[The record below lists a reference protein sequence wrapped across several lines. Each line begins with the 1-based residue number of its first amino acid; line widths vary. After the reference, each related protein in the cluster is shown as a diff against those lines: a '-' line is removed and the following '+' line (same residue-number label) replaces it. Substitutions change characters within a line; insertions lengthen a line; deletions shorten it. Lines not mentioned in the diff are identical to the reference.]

1 MTLCGALRLRW
12 VLLAI
17 ACAVSACADRPPPQP
32 RKLKIMTFNIRW
44 EIAGRDGPNDW
55 PSRRAMVYDLLRDPA
70 LDVAG
75 LQEATPAQV
84 ADLQAAVPEMSV
96 HDADPVMNG
105 IAILYRADRFE
116 LAAQGAFWFSPTP
129 DVPEST
135 DWSGTNRRHVCAW
148 VRLVDLETRRAFYV
162 YDLHL
167 DLLASSREK
176 SAVLLC
182 DRVAAR
188 SPRDP
193 AILLGDFNAAENARP
208 SRYIRGEIELETSTG
223 RRRAPERWVDSFRV
237 VHPDATNVGTAGGF
251 RGRTSGAKIDHIFVP
266 PGTRVLEAAIEHH
279 SVDGRYASDHFPVTA
294 TVVLS
299 D

>member
-1 MTLCGALRLRW
+1 M
-12 VLLAI
+12 
-17 ACAVSACADRPPPQP
+17 S
-32 RKLKIMTFNIRW
+32 FNIRW
-44 EIAGRDGPNDW
+44 EIPGRDGPNDW
-55 PSRRAMVYDLLRDPA
+55 PSRRAMVYDLLRDPE

-84 ADLQAAVPEMSV
+84 ADIQAAVPEMRV

-116 LAAQGAFWFSPTP
+116 LASQGAFWFSPTP
-129 DVPEST
+129 DVPESR

-148 VRLVDLETRRAFYV
+148 VRLVDLETRRTFYV

-176 SAVLLC
+176 SVVLLC

-188 SPRDP
+188 SPQDP
-193 AILLGDFNAAENARP
+193 AILLGDFNAAEGAPP
-208 SRYIRGEIELETSTG
+208 SRYMRGETQLETSTG
-223 RRRAPERWVDSFRV
+223 RRRVPERWVDSFRV
-237 VHPDATNVGTAGGF
+237 VHPGATNVRTAGGF
-251 RGRTSGAKIDHIFVP
+251 RGQTVGNKIDHIYVA
-266 PGTRVLEAAIEHH
+266 PGTEVLAAAIERH
-279 SVDGRYASDHFPVTA
+279 SVDGRYPSDHFPVT
-294 TVVLS
+294 TIIWLN